1 MAERATGRDDLLVV
15 LSYYSPY
22 VSGLTNVARD
32 VAEGLAARGRRV
44 RVITTQHDPSLP
56 RYEVLN
62 GVEVERAPVAL
73 RFGKGSISPGLLSR
87 VTRAARSARLVNLHL
102 PMLEAGLL
110 ARRATIPVVITYHC
124 DVSLPPGIINSL
136 QRRVIDASSRMAMK
150 SAQRIIVTSQD
161 YADNSRLASSIR
173 GKSVVIPPPCH
184 QYPIGDP
191 SFRQTEGLH
200 IGFLG
205 RIVEEKGLE
214 HLVQAFR
221 RLPAPDARLLIGGD
235 FSKLAGRS
243 VIDRVTDRIGD
254 DSRIQLLG
262 FVREDRL
269 ADFYASIDIFA
280 LPSINAFEAFGI
292 VQVEAMMAGVPVV
305 ASDLPGVRVPVRET
319 GLGRIA
325 APADVDSIESA
336 IRGLITSPLERER
349 GRAVAVN
356 LYAAAGVIDQYDD
369 LLESLSSGSAS
380 AR

>member
-336 IRGLITSPLERER
+336 IGGLITSPLERER

>member
-44 RVITTQHDPSLP
+44 RVITTQHDSSLP

-62 GVEVERAPVAL
+62 GVQVERAPVAL

-87 VTRAARSARLVNLHL
+87 VTRAARSARLLNLHL

-161 YADNSRLASSIR
+161 YADNSRLTSSIR

-184 QYPIGDP
+184 QYPLGDP

-214 HLVQAFR
+214 HLVAAFR

-325 APADVDSIESA
+325 APADVDSIETA